1 MFKLAL
7 NAGHA
12 YTTPGKR
19 CLKSIDEKETA
30 EYALNKRICDKIEEI
45 LKGYKDISV
54 LRIDDGTEIPLS
66 KRTSAANSF
75 GADFYLSIHHNAGI
89 NGGSGGGIEAYTYLK
104 VDEKTRSWQS
114 QLYAALIA
122 STGLIGNRSRPL
134 RTADFHEVRETRMPA
149 VLLECGFMDST
160 ADTPIILSDS
170 FAEAAARA
178 IAGVIAERSG
188 AALSDSTSSV
198 TAQAPDTSH
207 KKPVSQIAREVISGK
222 WGNGDERKAKL
233 AAAGYDYPAV
243 QAAVNAILSA
253 GSNDSTAKSAAQ
265 IADEVIAG
273 KWGNGTERKNRL
285 TAAGYSYSAI
295 QAEVNKRLK
304 K

>member
-19 CLKSIDEKETA
+19 CLKSIDKNETR
-30 EYALNKRICDKIEEI
+30 EYVLNKRICDKIEEN
-45 LKGYKDISV
+45 LKSYKDISV
-54 LRIDDGTEIPLS
+54 LRIDNGTEIPLS

-75 GADFYLSIHHNAGI
+75 GADFYLAIHHNAGI

-104 VDEKTRSWQS
+104 VDDKTRSWQS

-134 RTADFHEVRETRMPA
+134 RTADFHEVRETKMPA

-160 ADTPIILSDS
+160 ADTPVILTDS
-170 FAEAAARA
+170 FAESAAKA
-178 IAGVIAERSG
+178 IAGVIIERSG
-188 AALSDSTSSV
+188 AVPAAPTDAAPVQTPDSQNRKS
-198 TAQAPDTSH
+198 
-207 KKPVSQIAREVISGK
+207 VSQIAKEVIRGE
-222 WGNGDERKAKL
+222 WGNGEERKTRLTK
-233 AAAGYDYPAV
+233 AGYDFSAV
-243 QAAVNAILSA
+243 QAAVNAALS
-253 GSNDSTAKSAAQ
+253 GKPTAKTVSQ

-273 KWGNGTERKNRL
+273 KWGNGEDRKARL
-285 TAAGYSYSAI
+285 TKAGYNYSAV
-295 QAEVNKRLK
+295 QSEVNKRLK